1 MLGLGYPGGPII
13 AELAEKGDPAAIDFP
28 RAMMRSGDY
37 AFSLS
42 GLKTAVITYIRHEHE
57 AGREVSPPDLAA
69 SFQQAVIDVQVSK
82 AVRAV
87 KETGAVSFCLGGGVA
102 ANKALR
108 EALTSAIEPLGVHV
122 SVPPLHLCTDN
133 AAMIAAAAHY
143 RYLRGEH
150 LALDAEPSANG
161 PLDGS

>member
-1 MLGLGYPGGPII
+1 MRVLISRVRDL
-13 AELAEKGDPAAIDFP
+13 LGDPAAIEFP

-42 GLKTAVITYIRHEHE
+42 GLKTAVINHIRQERE
-57 AGREVSPPDLAA
+57 AGREIDVPDLAA

-108 EALTSAIEPLGVHV
+108 EALQPVI
-122 SVPPLHLCTDN
+122 
-133 AAMIAAAAHY
+133 
-143 RYLRGEH
+143 
-150 LALDAEPSANG
+150 
-161 PLDGS
+161 